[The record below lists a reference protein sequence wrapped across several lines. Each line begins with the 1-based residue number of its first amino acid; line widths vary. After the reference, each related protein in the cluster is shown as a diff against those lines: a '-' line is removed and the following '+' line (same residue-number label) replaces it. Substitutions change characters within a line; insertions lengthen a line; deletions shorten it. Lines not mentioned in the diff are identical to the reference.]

1 MIQALDHLPKGTLA
15 DDFNQLEPI
24 SNVITLLDAVI
35 TLLVIVAIVYKSLL
49 VRGFEF
55 ELVF

>member
-1 MIQALDHLPKGTLA
+1 MIQALDHLPKRTFA
-15 DDFNQLEPI
+15 NDFNQLEPI
-24 SNVITLLDAVI
+24 SNVVTLLDAIV

-49 VRGFEF
+49 VRGLEF